1 VTEIEEFGGMM
12 SSYPEV
18 RRTFMLARRFA
29 PRAGP
34 VLLMGQTGTGK
45 EYFAK
50 AIHERSGRSGPFLP
64 LNCGGL
70 GALTESELFGYEKGA
85 FTGALA
91 ARKGAFE
98 DANGGTLFL
107 DEIGELPLDLQ
118 PKLLR
123 VLEMGAIRRVGA
135 TSELAVDVRIIAA
148 THRDLHAM
156 VTRGEFREDLY
167 HRLAVYVIHT
177 QPLDG
182 RAFDIQ
188 ALANQFAAAERV
200 RISDL
205 AMAALE
211 QHRWPGNVRELKNT
225 ITRAAALCDDAVLLP
240 EHLEFVGRTTP
251 RPVRVSPRAVSL
263 SSGQRVRHL
272 SRRAVFD
279 SSAALEGEIIEVDVD
294 GSVLVELRGSMGG
307 LGVLERWP
315 ADAFA
320 PLPSPLPLSLSS

>member
-1 VTEIEEFGGMM
+1 MV

-50 AIHERSGRSGPFLP
+50 AIHERSGRAGAFLP

-98 DANGGTLFL
+98 AANGGTLFL

-118 PKLLR
+118 PKMLR
-123 VLEMGAIRRVGA
+123 VLEVGAIRRVGA
-135 TSELAVDVRIIAA
+135 TAELMVDVRIVAA

-167 HRLAVYVIHT
+167 HRLAVFVIHT
-177 QPLDG
+177 CPLDG
-182 RAFDIQ
+182 RPLDIQ
-188 ALANQFAAAERV
+188 ALARQFADAEHV
-200 RISDL
+200 QISDA
-205 AMAALE
+205 AMVALE

-225 ITRAAALCDDAVLLP
+225 ITRAAALCDDGVLLP
-240 EHLEFVGRTTP
+240 EHLEFVGRVVP
-251 RPVRVSPRAVSL
+251 RAIRVSSRAAVL
-263 SSGQRVRHL
+263 SCGQRVRHL
-272 SRRAVFD
+272 TRHAVFD
-279 SSAALEGEIIEVDVD
+279 RDVLLEGEVVEVDAD
-294 GSVLVELRGSMGG
+294 GAVVVELYGTTGA
-307 LGVLERWP
+307 LGVRERWT
-315 ADAFA
+315 ADTFA
-320 PLPSPLPLSLSS
+320 PLPSPLPLSARS